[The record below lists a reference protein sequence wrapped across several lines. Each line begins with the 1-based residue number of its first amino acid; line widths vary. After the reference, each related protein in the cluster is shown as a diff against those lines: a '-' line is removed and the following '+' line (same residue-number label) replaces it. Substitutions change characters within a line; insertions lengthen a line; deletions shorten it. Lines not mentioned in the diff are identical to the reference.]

1 VSVFEGVLTALVTPF
16 RDGAIDEP
24 ALRNLVELQIEAG
37 VDGLVP
43 CGSTGESATLSH
55 AAHRRVIEIS
65 VAAARGR
72 VPVIAGTG
80 SNSTAEAIELTAYA
94 KQAGASAALV
104 VLPYYN
110 KPTQEGQYQHYKA
123 IHDAVDIPIVI
134 YNVPGRTAVDMTVE
148 TMARLAKLPRIVG
161 VKDATADLT
170 RPMLLRLAAGPDFC
184 QLSGEDAT
192 IVPFL
197 SQGGHGCISVT
208 SNVAPRLCAELHD
221 AWAKRDL
228 DTVMTINER
237 LTPLHKALFVETS
250 PGPVKYAAELL
261 GRASAATRLPL
272 CEIAAASKERVKA
285 AMVHAGLLN

>member
-1 VSVFEGVLTALVTPF
+1 MFKGSMTALITPF
-16 RDGAIDEP
+16 KNGAVDEKGFQDFCRWQIDEGTD
-24 ALRNLVELQIEAG
+24 A
-37 VDGLVP
+37 LVP
-43 CGSTGESATLSH
+43 VGTTGESPTLDFAEH
-55 AAHRRVIEIS
+55 KRVIDLCVE
-65 VAAARGR
+65 AAAGR

-208 SNVAPRLCAELHD
+208 SNVAPRLCADLHD

-250 PGPVKYAAELL
+250 PGPVKYGAELL

-272 CEIAAASKERVKA
+272 CEIAAASKERVKV

>member
-1 VSVFEGVLTALVTPF
+1 MFKGSMTALITPF
-16 RDGAIDEP
+16 KNGAVDEKGFQDFCRWQIDEGTD
-24 ALRNLVELQIEAG
+24 A
-37 VDGLVP
+37 LVP
-43 CGSTGESATLSH
+43 VGTTGESPTLDFAEH
-55 AAHRRVIEIS
+55 KRVIDLCVE
-65 VAAARGR
+65 AADGR

-80 SNSTAEAIELTAYA
+80 SNSTTEAIELTAYA
-94 KQAGASAALV
+94 KKAGASAALV

-110 KPTQEGQYQHYKA
+110 KPTAEGQYQHYKA

-134 YNVPGRTAVDMTVE
+134 YNVPGRTAVDMSVE
-148 TMARLAKLPRIVG
+148 TMTRLAKLPRIVG
-161 VKDATADLT
+161 VKDATADLA

-208 SNVAPRLCAELHD
+208 SNVAPRLCADLHD